1 MASTGIYMVDH
12 ENSTYIAN
20 SKANLANAISTESI
34 DINAGMAYLISERV
48 GRILDE
54 IIAQAEEV
62 DTDWY
67 EPYEVERMEH
77 DLAITRDNYAIWHG
91 WIPTSI
97 CTS

>member
-20 SKANLANAISTESI
+20 SRADLANAISTESI
-34 DINAGMAYLISERV
+34 EMNAGMAYLISERV

-67 EPYEVERMEH
+67 EPYEVRRMDS
-77 DLAITRDNYAIWHG
+77 DLAMARDNYAIWNG
-91 WIPTSI
+91 PFYTS
-97 CTS
+97 